1 MDDEDTF
8 ELERTFSNV
17 FNSFVNQQYMK
28 KDKRVFKLVFRA
40 PVFIVIL
47 GMFETHVYKKDC
59 CILFEPQN

>member
-47 GMFETHVYKKDC
+47 QMFENHACKKNC

>member
-40 PVFIVIL
+40 PVFIAIL
-47 GMFETHVYKKDC
+47 EMFETHVYKKNC

>member
-47 GMFETHVYKKDC
+47 EMFETHVHKKNC